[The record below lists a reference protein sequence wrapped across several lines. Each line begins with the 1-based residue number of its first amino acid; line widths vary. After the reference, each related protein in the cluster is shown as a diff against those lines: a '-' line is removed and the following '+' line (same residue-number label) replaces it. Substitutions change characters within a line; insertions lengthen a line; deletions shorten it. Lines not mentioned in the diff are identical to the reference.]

1 VSNNRMRVLAVF
13 YLTEGVLF
21 FAYSVWRLWINPLEF
36 YRAPGVLLWMA
47 NIFIF
52 LMFVTGGFFISRALL
67 LLRGWVKASI
77 SDLIAS
83 VLSMPFWALPA
94 LVAMGNAN
102 TYLTSPYIPEE
113 LRLTGFYYLQI
124 GILFIVIGI
133 FNLLSLFLS
142 IYLLMVRP
150 HFHT

>member
-1 VSNNRMRVLAVF
+1 MRVLAVF

-36 YRAPGVLLWMA
+36 YRAPGVLLLMA

-52 LMFVTGGFFISRALL
+52 LMFVAGGFFISRALF
-67 LLRGWVKASI
+67 LLRGWMKASS

-83 VLSMPFWALPA
+83 VLSMPFWVLPA

-102 TYLTSPYIPEE
+102 TYLTSPHIPEE